1 MREMLFSNS
10 TAMIGKAEP
19 SRFVKTDTPMPE
31 VVAFRVVK
39 VDLVEASVLEA
50 AMVEVEALA

>member
-19 SRFVKTDTPMPE
+19 SRFVKTDTRMPE
-31 VVAFRVVK
+31 VVASRVVK
-39 VDLVEASVLEA
+39 VDLVEASVPEA
-50 AMVEVEALA
+50 AMVVALA